1 MNTFISD
8 TAERSRPY
16 RFVGVAAVLVAAVA
30 VGVMFAFNA
39 NRPQP
44 TGGSNVGVV
53 TSPSASPAAS
63 PVASPVATPS
73 AATAS
78 TSGQAAFICGSSTL
92 TAKQSPATAFVDA
105 IRTGSHA
112 GYDRVT
118 VEFKNGQPGSVEL
131 RPQAGTTFHQAP
143 SGQADTLTGRNGVL
157 VIVRGSDAHT
167 AYAGVRDIKTKF
179 QGLAE
184 VRVIEDFEGQVSLG
198 LGVTGTACYRAS
210 FLANPVRLVIDIQN
224 S

>member
-8 TAERSRPY
+8 TTVRSRPY
-16 RFVGVAAVLVAAVA
+16 RFIGVAAVLVAAVA

-44 TGGSNVGVV
+44 MGGSNVGAV
-53 TSPSASPAAS
+53 TSPGVSPAAS
-63 PVASPVATPS
+63 PVANPSAAPS

-78 TSGQAAFICGSSTL
+78 SSGQAAFMCGSSTL
-92 TAKQSPATAFVDA
+92 TARQSPATAFVDA

-118 VEFKNGQPGSVEL
+118 VEFKNGQPASVAI

-143 SGQADTLTGRNGVL
+143 SGQADKLAGSKGIL

-167 AYAGVRDIKTKF
+167 AYAGVRDIKTKVP
-179 QGLAE
+179 GLAE
-184 VRVIEDFEGQVSLG
+184 VRVIEDFEGQMSLA

-210 FLANPVRLVIDIQN
+210 FLANPVRLVIDVEN